1 MANLSGR
8 GRAGL
13 EADGRAPEGAAAQ
26 AVFQRPAHWGREED
40 AVDVTVQSGGGGGM
54 TGPKPILKVV
64 LVAGGLVAGV
74 AFVLVKLRREDE
86 VAAQV
91 ADDIEAQFESLDPVE
106 RIVVV
111 AKLVKDV
118 AKDVKDVRARS
129 T

>member
-1 MANLSGR
+1 
-8 GRAGL
+8 
-13 EADGRAPEGAAAQ
+13 
-26 AVFQRPAHWGREED
+26 
-40 AVDVTVQSGGGGGM
+40 M

-64 LVAGGLVAGV
+64 LVAAGLVAGV
-74 AFVLVKLRREDE
+74 AFLLVKLRREDE

-91 ADDIEAQFESLDPVE
+91 TDDIEAQFESLDPVE

>member
-1 MANLSGR
+1 
-8 GRAGL
+8 
-13 EADGRAPEGAAAQ
+13 
-26 AVFQRPAHWGREED
+26 
-40 AVDVTVQSGGGGGM
+40 M

-64 LVAGGLVAGV
+64 LVAAGLVAGV
-74 AFVLVKLRREDE
+74 AFLLVKLRREDE

-91 ADDIEAQFESLDPVE
+91 ADDIEAQFESLDPIE

-118 AKDVKDVRARS
+118 AKDVKEVRARS